1 MEASFRALSGGPGA
15 LPAGGPKPLA
25 AGRPEAGR
33 YAATGRLLI
42 TCPDQPGIV
51 AAVSSYLIASGAN
64 ITESQQYS
72 TDPFGGTFFLRVEF
86 NLDALADRFGDLAG
100 GFGELADRFSMRW
113 KMTRASELKR
123 VAIMVPRAGHADRV
137 IVHQNTTIVST

>member
-1 MEASFRALSGGPGA
+1 VEASFRALSGGPGA

-33 YAATGRLLI
+33 YADTGRLLS

-51 AAVSSYLIASGAN
+51 AAVSSYLFASGAN
-64 ITESQQYS
+64 ITE
-72 TDPFGGTFFLRVEF
+72 
-86 NLDALADRFGDLAG
+86 
-100 GFGELADRFSMRW
+100 SMRW

-123 VAIMVPRAGHADRV
+123 VAIMVSRAGQADLVVLADRV
-137 IVHQNTTIVST
+137 IGHQNKTIVFT